1 MFFKKKTEMLPKGA
15 VLVNVGRGSL
25 IPSGTSAPT
34 HHTKISQLES

>member
-1 MFFKKKTEMLPKGA
+1 MFLKKTEMLPKGA

-34 HHTKISQLES
+34 QSHQISQLES